1 MRFASWHGLEGQNE
15 RRLLPGK
22 PQQGSEQGRNRDTFE
37 LSTDPLA
44 PVWPGGRGEGRDR
57 GRLKTHSGG
66 DMVGGRGVQSH
77 PFLVPRRQRGTH
89 RR

>member
-1 MRFASWHGLEGQNE
+1 MRFASWHGLKGQNE

-57 GRLKTHSGG
+57 GRRARGRPGWRPEGG
-66 DMVGGRGVQSH
+66 EEGAD
-77 PFLVPRRQRGTH
+77 
-89 RR
+89 